1 MYLFIDEKGCS
12 TTSRDAKAVVFGLR
26 DWILTDLVV
35 HGASIC
41 CERVGSGVVC
51 RSTARRKVTRA
62 PFVTCVDWQGRL
74 YVLNKDSGLDIGER
88 LPMAC
93 FSYKN
98 VVTWGDVRYAAEK
111 MREAFRRF
119 IRAKRLVVDQDMNVV
134 AFSSEVVKVVDTYVK
149 MVKNK
154 SAKDLVVIL

>member
-1 MYLFIDEKGCS
+1 MYLFIDERGCS
-12 TTSRDAKAVVFGLR
+12 TTSRDAKAVVFGLG

-35 HGASIC
+35 HGATIC

-51 RSTARRKVTRA
+51 RSTASGRVTRA

-98 VVTWGDVRYAAEK
+98 VLTWGDVKYAVEK
-111 MREAFRRF
+111 MGEAFRRF
-119 IRAKRLVVDQDMNVV
+119 VRANRLVVDEDMKIL
-134 AFSSEVVKVVDTYVK
+134 AFSSEVVKVVDAYVK

-154 SAKDLVVIL
+154 SVKDLVVIL